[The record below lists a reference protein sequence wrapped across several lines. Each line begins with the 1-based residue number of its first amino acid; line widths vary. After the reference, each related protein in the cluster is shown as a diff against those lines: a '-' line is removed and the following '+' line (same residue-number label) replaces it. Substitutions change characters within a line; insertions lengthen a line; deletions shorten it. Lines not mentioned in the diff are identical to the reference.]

1 MPDEQIPPPG
11 VPPYG
16 PEAARP
22 EAIPYTVPPPPNVVA
37 QREQETRRLE
47 RAGWLLTA
55 VTLLV
60 PFLALGAVAIGGVLI
75 SRDRV
80 DRGVAMIVV
89 SLAFATLRVALALS

>member
-1 MPDEQIPPPG
+1 MREEQIPPPG

-22 EAIPYTVPPPPNVVA
+22 EAIPYTVPPPPNMVA
-37 QREQETRRLE
+37 QRDQETQRLE
-47 RAGWLLTA
+47 RGGWLLTV

-80 DRGVAMIVV
+80 GRGVAMIAI
-89 SLAFATLRVALALS
+89 SLAIATLRVVAALS